1 LWTSKRSVINCTWLQ
16 LSVSDWSIIMIA
28 PSGLLLVVPTYMQFY
43 CWGCK
48 KKKKRAKRR
57 HLILLSRVTYWAP
70 MEMLLLLCACIIS
83 QLIVFFTLYYILV
96 YPMQL
101 FPLVHKFHTNHVVKN
116 SSYVI

>member
-1 LWTSKRSVINCTWLQ
+1 LCTSKRSVINCTWLE

-70 MEMLLLLCACIIS
+70 VEMLLLLCAASSLTSLCFSLYTTYLYI
-83 QLIVFFTLYYILV
+83 QCNCFLWFTNFTRIMLWKIL
-96 YPMQL
+96 PM
-101 FPLVHKFHTNHVVKN
+101 
-116 SSYVI
+116 